1 MRELRDQENRDF
13 VLDKNYLELKH
24 LKEKV
29 RAENLEDPQVLK
41 MAGLS
46 YIAFLNKK
54 QKQQDKLNRGM
65 SGGDDEDDDNQSEDE
80 SNASDDYKKNKAQTK
95 DFDKNNTTQMKDG
108 KN

>member
-54 QKQQDKLNRGM
+54 QK
-65 SGGDDEDDDNQSEDE
+65 
-80 SNASDDYKKNKAQTK
+80 
-95 DFDKNNTTQMKDG
+95 
-108 KN
+108 